1 MTPTAADDTRWLD
14 DDEYEAWRSL
24 LATMSLLEA
33 ALDRQLQRDA
43 GMPHAYYQIL
53 AMLSE
58 VPGRALRMS
67 DLAAITQSSQS
78 RVSHAVAKLE
88 AAGWVRRRP
97 SPADRRSTI
106 AELTA
111 EGYAVLEAAAPGHVA
126 CVRENLFD
134 GLTREQ
140 VDALRGI
147 CAAALDRMAGEPGAG
162 PLRGAVEA
170 AGRGRDRGAEHLA

>member
-1 MTPTAADDTRWLD
+1 MGYSDPVIDDTRWLD

-58 VPGRALRMS
+58 VPGRSLRMS

-111 EGYAVLEAAAPGHVA
+111 EGYAVLEAAAPGHVE

-140 VDALRGI
+140 VGSLRDI
-147 CAAALDRMAGEPGAG
+147 CAAALDRMAGQPGAG
-162 PLRGAVEA
+162 PLRGSVEA
-170 AGRGRDRGAEHLA
+170 AGRDRGAQRLA